1 MSTAS
6 SCADAEPLP
15 APPAVL
21 LMGPTAAG
29 KSALAL
35 ALAQRWP
42 AEIIA
47 VDSAQ
52 VYRGMDI
59 GTAKAS
65 AAERAQV
72 PHHLLDIRDPTAAYS
87 AAQFVTD
94 ALAAIAAIRARNRI
108 PLLVGGTMLYY
119 RALAEGLSALPRG
132 DAQVRAEI
140 DARARDQGWPALHA
154 ELARLDPA
162 TARRLAPGDA
172 QRIQRALEVLHLT
185 GTPLSQLQGRRA
197 RPARELGP
205 FLSLALVPA
214 NRADLH
220 AAIARRFDAMLA
232 AGLVDELRRLR
243 QHHALTSEMSSMR
256 CVGYRQAWSHLEGT
270 IDRAQLRE
278 QGIAATRQLAK
289 RQLTWLR
296 TMDATVFDPADPGI
310 VGRVADLLAPRL
322 PAVR

>member
-6 SCADAEPLP
+6 SCADADTPHVQ
-15 APPAVL
+15 PAVL
-21 LMGPTAAG
+21 LMGPTASG

-42 AEIIA
+42 AEIVA

-59 GTAKAS
+59 GTAKPS
-65 AAERAQV
+65 AAEREAV

-87 AAQFVTD
+87 AAQFVAD
-94 ALAAIAAIRARNRI
+94 ALAAIAAIRARHRI

-119 RALAEGLSALPRG
+119 RALVEGLSALPRA
-132 DAQVRAEI
+132 DVRVRAEL
-140 DARARDQGWPALHA
+140 DARARDEGWPALHA
-154 ELARLDPA
+154 ELARIDPA

-172 QRIQRALEVLHLT
+172 QRIQRALEVFSVT

-197 RPARELGP
+197 QTAGELGP
-205 FLSLALVPA
+205 VVSVALVPPV
-214 NRADLH
+214 RADLH
-220 AAIARRFDAMLA
+220 AAIAERFDAMLT

-243 QHHALTSEMSSMR
+243 TRYALTAEMPSMR
-256 CVGYRQAWSHLEGT
+256 CVGYRQAWSHLEGN
-270 IDRAQLRE
+270 IDGAQLRE

-296 TMDATVFDPADPGI
+296 AMDATVFDPGAHLVDRVVDFLARQLRPG
-310 VGRVADLLAPRL
+310 R
-322 PAVR
+322 